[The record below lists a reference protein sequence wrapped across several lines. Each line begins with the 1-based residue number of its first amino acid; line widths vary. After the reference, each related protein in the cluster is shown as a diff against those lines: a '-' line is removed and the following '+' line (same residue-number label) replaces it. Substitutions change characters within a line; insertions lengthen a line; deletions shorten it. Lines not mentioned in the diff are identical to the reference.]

1 MSNIVLSSAV
11 RANIVSLR
19 QTADLIAGAQQR
31 LATGKRVNSA
41 LDNPNSFFAATA
53 FNTRAASLNTVL
65 DGVSSAFKTIDGAN
79 ASLTALTSLVTNA
92 QSAASSAL
100 ASAGTTARR
109 TGTVGSLAATS
120 SFAVVAARTITVND
134 GTTTATIVSAGTTSV
149 QQILDGVN
157 NTTNLNVKASL
168 TSDGRIL
175 FEATGTNAIVVGGT
189 TTLAEKAQFGIT
201 AGTTAAGTIN
211 ASRSALASQFDAIR
225 TQIDQLVGEAGL
237 NGVNLLNGGSMTVN
251 FGETAASSITI
262 TGAVLDSAS
271 LGIAASANAFQTN
284 KGIGDALNT
293 LTNALS
299 VLKAQSAVL
308 TSNVS
313 IIQTREDFTKSM
325 IDVLKSASD
334 GLVMAD
340 TNEEGA
346 NLLALQARQEL
357 SLTSLSLAAQADQSV
372 LRLFR

>member
-19 QTADLIAGAQQR
+19 QTADLISSAQQR

-41 LDNPNSFFAATA
+41 LDNPNSFFTAAA
-53 FNTRAASLNTVL
+53 FDTRAASLNTVL

-92 QSAASSAL
+92 QSAANSAL

-109 TGTVGSLAATS
+109 TGTVASLAGAS

-134 GTTTATIVSAGTTSV
+134 GTTTATITSAGTTSV

-157 NTTNLNVKASL
+157 NTANLNVKASL

-175 FEATGTNAIVVGGT
+175 FEATGTNAIVIGGT
-189 TTLAEKAQFGIT
+189 TTVAEKALFGIT

-284 KGIGDALNT
+284 KGIGDALSA

-334 GLVMAD
+334 NLVMAD

>member
-1 MSNIVLSSAV
+1 MSNIVLSSTV
-11 RANIVSLR
+11 RANIISLR

-41 LDNPNSFFAATA
+41 LDNPNSFFTAAA
-53 FNTRAASLNTVL
+53 FDTRAASLNTVL
-65 DGVSSAFKTIDGAN
+65 DGISSAFKTIDGAN
-79 ASLTALTSLVTNA
+79 AGLTALTNLVTNA

-100 ASAGTTARR
+100 TSAGTTARR
-109 TGTVGSLAATS
+109 TGTVASLAGTS

-134 GTTTATIVSAGTTSV
+134 GTTTATITSAGTTSV

-157 NTTNLNVKASL
+157 NTANLNVKASL

-175 FEATGTNAIVVGGT
+175 FEATGTNTIVIGGT
-189 TTLAEKAQFGIT
+189 TTVAEKAQFGLA

-271 LGIAASANAFQTN
+271 LGIAPSANAFQTN
-284 KGIGDALNT
+284 KSIGDALSM

-299 VLKAQSAVL
+299 VLKAQSAVF

-313 IIQTREDFTKSM
+313 IIQTRETFTKSM

-334 GLVMAD
+334 NLVMAD